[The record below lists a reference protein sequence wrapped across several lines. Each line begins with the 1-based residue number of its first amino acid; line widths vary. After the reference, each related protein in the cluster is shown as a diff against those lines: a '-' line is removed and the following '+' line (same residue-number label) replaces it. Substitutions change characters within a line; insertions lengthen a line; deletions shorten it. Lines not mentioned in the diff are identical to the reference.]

1 MGHRRHQKTI
11 KYDTLCENT
20 FKNHH
25 KSPKWSKMVLDPQSI
40 ITKPCFIMFYHILS
54 NHTFA
59 KQHPQHSWAP
69 RTNGRSWTIP
79 LNILRLYFCGFMYGW
94 FVPWWWPIQIID
106 TYGWYCLYVVGLVVD
121 CLILM
126 ISMVYN
132 SGSCRSRM
140 DMFGIFVYLRYTL
153 GIWLF
158 IIPKCK
164 THME

>member
-1 MGHRRHQKTI
+1 MWDDLAMLDMIVNDGW
-11 KYDTLCENT
+11 
-20 FKNHH
+20 
-25 KSPKWSKMVLDPQSI
+25 KWSWIARPIFS
-40 ITKPCFIMFYHILS
+40 CFLIFFWKWILFDRNINRQGLPLLSTSNQWRELNYTTQYFTVIFLRIYVWLVCALMMAYS
-54 NHTFA
+54 NHW
-59 KQHPQHSWAP
+59 H
-69 RTNGRSWTIP
+69 IY
-79 LNILRLYFCGFMYGW
+79 I
-94 FVPWWWPIQIID
+94 
-106 TYGWYCLYVVGLVVD
+106 YGWYCLYVVGLVVD

>member
-1 MGHRRHQKTI
+1 MVGLCLDDGLFKSLTHMV
-11 KYDTLCENT
+11 DTVYMWL
-20 FKNHH
+20 
-25 KSPKWSKMVLDPQSI
+25 V
-40 ITKPCFIMFYHILS
+40 
-54 NHTFA
+54 
-59 KQHPQHSWAP
+59 
-69 RTNGRSWTIP
+69 
-79 LNILRLYFCGFMYGW
+79 
-94 FVPWWWPIQIID
+94 
-106 TYGWYCLYVVGLVVD
+106 LVVD

-153 GIWLF
+153 AIWLF

>member
-1 MGHRRHQKTI
+1 MGWLDHVGHDSEWWLKMIMNSKTNFQLFFWYFFESEFCLI
-11 KYDTLCENT
+11 EI
-20 FKNHH
+20 
-25 KSPKWSKMVLDPQSI
+25 SI
-40 ITKPCFIMFYHILS
+40 ARVS
-54 NHTFA
+54 
-59 KQHPQHSWAP
+59 HSWAP
-69 RTNGRSWTIP
+69 RTNGGSWTIP

-94 FVPWWWPIQIID
+94 FVPWWWPIQIINI
-106 TYGWYCLYVVGLVVD
+106 YGWYYLYVVGLVVD